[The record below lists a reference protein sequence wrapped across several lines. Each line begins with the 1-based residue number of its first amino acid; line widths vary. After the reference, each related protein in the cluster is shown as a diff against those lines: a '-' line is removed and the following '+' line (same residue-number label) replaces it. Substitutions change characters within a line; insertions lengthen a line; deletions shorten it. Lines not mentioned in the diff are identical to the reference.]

1 MNFRH
6 RRNREEPEINFIP
19 LIDVLLVLLIFFMVA
34 STFRKESE
42 LKLQLPESSQ
52 QVTPPEKN
60 QLELRI
66 DRNERYELD
75 QVLLGDKLSTE
86 VLQTAL
92 AKALESNRERPLII
106 SADAQTPHEAVVR
119 ALDAAGKIGIT
130 KVGISALPAKAP

>member
-66 DRNERYELD
+66 DRTERYELD

-86 VLQTAL
+86 ALQTAL

>member
-86 VLQTAL
+86 ALQTAL
-92 AKALESNRERPLII
+92 AKALESSRERPLII

-119 ALDAAGKIGIT
+119 ALDAAGKSGIT